1 MGVGAVEPP
10 ISHLKRYIAAKLVN
24 LLQKLHAE
32 MLKVCVDKIHSPLNY
47 QLSIVNYQLFRHCLV
62 SCKQGGDAVGFCDV
76 GWETVGTEYGTVVG
90 LMGTA

>member
-1 MGVGAVEPP
+1 MGGELVEPP
-10 ISHLKRYIAAKLVN
+10 ISHLKKYIAAKLAI

-47 QLSIVNYQLFRHCLV
+47 QLSIVNYQLLRHCLV
-62 SCKQGGDAVGFCDV
+62 SCKQGGDAVGFGDV
-76 GWETVGTEYGTVVG
+76 GGEAVGTEHGTVVG